1 MDNNI
6 TIFRKY
12 LCTKYQNLKD
22 IVRSFELCSAYNN
35 KTMFLVNSQVKTI
48 NFDKLTEWMGRTN
61 GVKSAD
67 SLSFSGNHV
76 YLIEFKSGDPTT
88 AEKKFEKLIEN
99 VIDKI
104 NDSDDTMNE
113 LYKDSSVGGLD
124 QVFCLIVDSKKMK
137 ISPLVSALINRSLIN
152 NYNTKEKQ
160 ILEQLQPQLT
170 AGVHST
176 NHYSK
181 IEIWYSEI
189 FDTYL
194 STRNITDFYI
204 T

>member
-6 TIFRKY
+6 AAFRKY
-12 LCTKYQNLKD
+12 LCAKYPNLKD
-22 IVRSFELCSAYNN
+22 IVKSFELCSAYNN

-48 NFDKLTEWMGRTN
+48 NFDKLTKWAGRTN

-67 SLSFSGNHV
+67 SLSFSDNHV

-88 AEKKFEKLIEN
+88 AEKKFEGLIEN

-104 NDSDDTMNE
+104 NDSNDTLVE
-113 LYKDSSVGGLD
+113 LYKESSVDGLD
-124 QVFCLIVDSKKMK
+124 HIFCLVIDSKK
-137 ISPLVSALINRSLIN
+137 IGINPLVNTLIERSLIN
-152 NYNTKEKQ
+152 NNNIYQKQ
-160 ILEQLQPQLT
+160 MLAQLQPNLK
-170 AGVHST
+170 AGVH
-176 NHYSK
+176 NPNNYSK

-194 STRNITDFYI
+194 QAREIDNFCIT
-204 T
+204 

>member
-6 TIFRKY
+6 AVFRKY
-12 LCTKYQNLKD
+12 LCAKYPNLKD
-22 IVRSFELCSAYNN
+22 IVKSFELCSAYNN

-48 NFDKLTEWMGRTN
+48 NFDKLTEWAGRTN

-67 SLSFSGNHV
+67 SLSFSDNHV

-104 NDSDDTMNE
+104 NDSNDTLVG
-113 LYKDSSVGGLD
+113 LYKESSVDGLD
-124 QVFCLIVDSKKMK
+124 QIFCLIVDSKKMK
-137 ISPLVSALINRSLIN
+137 INPLVSVLITRSLIDN
-152 NYNTKEKQ
+152 FNPKEKQ

-170 AGVHST
+170 AGVHIP

-194 STRNITDFYI
+194 STRKITDFYI